1 MDVVHERSAGI
12 DISKRDAKVAVRVP
26 GKRSGSY
33 STTVKTFGSTT
44 AQVVALVDY
53 LLDQRVTTVV
63 MEATSD
69 YWKPFYYV
77 MEDKLPV
84 MLVNAKHVRNIP
96 GRKSDVSDAAWLAQL
111 GAHGLLRASFIP
123 AEPVRHLRDLTRA
136 RSMAAR
142 DRVRIVQ
149 RLEKFLESSGIKLS
163 AVATDLTGVSA
174 RAMLEALV
182 AGERD
187 PKVLADLAKRT
198 LRHKIPALVEALQ
211 GRFTEHHAFMVSQYL
226 AQLDTQQATIE
237 ALTARI
243 ETVIAPFAQ
252 ARDLLVT
259 IPGISQM
266 VADVIIAETGADMAV
281 FPTPGHLA
289 SWAGVCPGMNESAG
303 RVKSTK
309 TRPGNKYLKGA
320 LGMAAFTAARL
331 NNTYFSAKYR
341 RILVRRG
348 PMKALVAVEHA
359 MLTAAWHML
368 TTGELYKE
376 PGADYF
382 SRHTPGRAKTRAL
395 KQLESLGYHVTLQP
409 LHQTG

>member
-1 MDVVHERSAGI
+1 MDVVHERAAGI
-12 DISKRDAKVAVRVP
+12 DISKRDAKVAVRFP
-26 GKRSGSY
+26 GKHSGSY
-33 STTVKTFGSTT
+33 ATTVKTFGATT
-44 AQVVALVDY
+44 AEVLALVDY
-53 LLDQRVTTVV
+53 LLEQQVTTVV

-69 YWKPFYYV
+69 NWKPFYYV
-77 MEDKLPV
+77 MEDRLPV
-84 MLVNAKHVRNIP
+84 MLVNAKHARNIP

-123 AEPVRHLRDLTRA
+123 PEPVRHLRDLTRA

-142 DRVRIVQ
+142 DRARIVQ

-198 LRHKIPALVEALQ
+198 LRHKIPTLVEALQ
-211 GRFTEHHAFMVSQYL
+211 GRFTEHHAFLVSQYL
-226 AQLDTQQATIE
+226 AQLDTQQATID

-259 IPGISQM
+259 IPGISQT
-266 VADVIIAETGADMAV
+266 VAEVIIAETGADMTV
-281 FPTPGHLA
+281 FPTAGHLA

-303 RVKSTK
+303 RVKSAHTRHGNAHLKAALGVAAMSASRTK
-309 TRPGNKYLKGA
+309 TTYL
-320 LGMAAFTAARL
+320 AAR
-331 NNTYFSAKYR
+331 YR
-341 RILVRRG
+341 RIATRRG
-348 PMKALVAVEHA
+348 PVLAVVAIERTI
-359 MLTAAWHML
+359 LTAIWNML
-368 TTGELYKE
+368 IHGTTY
-376 PGADYF
+376 ADLGCDYYTQ
-382 SRHTPGRAKTRAL
+382 RDPMRAKRKAIR
-395 KQLESLGYHVTLQP
+395 QLEALGYQVTVQP
-409 LHQTG
+409 AIT

>member
-1 MDVVHERSAGI
+1 MDVVRERAAGM

-33 STTVKTFGSTT
+33 TTTVKTFGAT
-44 AQVVALVDY
+44 AGQILALIDY
-53 LLDQRVTTVV
+53 LVDQRVTTVV

-77 MEDKLPV
+77 MEDRLPV
-84 MLVNAKHVRNIP
+84 MLVNAKHARNVP

-123 AEPVRHLRDLTRA
+123 PEPVRHLRDLTRA
-136 RSMAAR
+136 RSVAAR
-142 DRVRIVQ
+142 DRARIVQ

-198 LRHKIPALVEALQ
+198 LRHKIPALVQALQ

-226 AQLDTQQATIE
+226 AQLDTQQATID

-243 ETVIAPFAQ
+243 ETVIAPFAP
-252 ARDLLVT
+252 ARDALVT
-259 IPGISQM
+259 IPGISQT
-266 VADVIIAETGADMAV
+266 VAEVIIAETGADMTV
-281 FPTPGHLA
+281 FPTAGHLA

-303 RVKSTK
+303 RVKSAH
-309 TRPGNKYLKGA
+309 TRHGNAHLKAA
-320 LGMAAFTAARL
+320 LGVAAMSASRTKGTYLAAR
-331 NNTYFSAKYR
+331 YR
-341 RILVRRG
+341 RIATRRG
-348 PMKALVAVEHA
+348 PVLAVVAIERT
-359 MLTAAWHML
+359 MLTAVWNML
-368 TTGELYKE
+368 T
-376 PGADYF
+376 
-382 SRHTPGRAKTRAL
+382 RHTTYADLGGDYYIRRDPTRAKHKAIR
-395 KQLESLGYHVTLQP
+395 QLEALGYQVTVHP
-409 LHQTG
+409 VVA

>member
-1 MDVVHERSAGI
+1 MDVVHERAAGI

-26 GKRSGSY
+26 GKRSGSFT
-33 STTVKTFGSTT
+33 TTVRTFGATT
-44 AQVVALVDY
+44 AQILALVDY

-69 YWKPFYYV
+69 YWKPFYFV
-77 MEDKLPV
+77 MEDQLPV
-84 MLVNAKHVRNIP
+84 MLVNAKHARNIP

-123 AEPVRHLRDLTRA
+123 PEPVRHLRDLTRA
-136 RSMAAR
+136 RSTAAR
-142 DRVRIVQ
+142 DRARIVQ

-259 IPGISQM
+259 IPGISQT
-266 VADVIIAETGADMAV
+266 VADVIIAETGADMTV
-281 FPTPGHLA
+281 FPTAAHLA

-303 RVKSTK
+303 RVKSAH
-309 TRPGNKYLKGA
+309 TRHGNAHLKGA
-320 LGMAAFTAARL
+320 LGVAAMSTSRTKNTYLAAR
-331 NNTYFSAKYR
+331 YR
-341 RILVRRG
+341 RIATRRG
-348 PMKALVAVEHA
+348 PVLAAVAIERTI
-359 MLTAAWHML
+359 LTAVWNML
-368 TTGELYKE
+368 AHYTTY
-376 PGADYF
+376 ADLGGDYYT
-382 SRHTPGRAKTRAL
+382 RRDPMRAKQKAIR
-395 KQLESLGYHVTLQP
+395 QLEALGYQVTVQAAIA
-409 LHQTG
+409 

>member
-1 MDVVHERSAGI
+1 MDVVHERAAGI

-33 STTVKTFGSTT
+33 ATTVKTFGATT
-44 AQVVALVDY
+44 GQVLALVDY

-69 YWKPFYYV
+69 YWKPFYYL
-77 MEDKLPV
+77 MEDTLPV
-84 MLVNAKHVRNIP
+84 MLVNAKHARNIP

-123 AEPVRHLRDLTRA
+123 PEPVRHLRDLTRA

-142 DRVRIVQ
+142 DRARIVQ

-187 PKVLADLAKRT
+187 PKVLAELAKRT
-198 LRHKIPALVEALQ
+198 LRHKIPALIDALQ

-226 AQLDTQQATIE
+226 AQLDTQQATID

-243 ETVIAPFAQ
+243 ETVIAPFAM
-252 ARDLLVT
+252 ARDALVT
-259 IPGISQM
+259 IPGISQT
-266 VADVIIAETGADMAV
+266 VAEVIIAETGADMTV
-281 FPTPGHLA
+281 FPTAAQLA

-303 RVKSTK
+303 RVKSAH
-309 TRPGNKYLKGA
+309 TRHGNAHLKGA
-320 LGMAAFTAARL
+320 LGVAAMSASRTKGTYLGAR
-331 NNTYFSAKYR
+331 YR
-341 RILVRRG
+341 RIATRRG
-348 PMKALVAVEHA
+348 PVLAVVAIERT
-359 MLTAAWHML
+359 MLTAVWNML
-368 TTGELYKE
+368 THHTTY
-376 PGADYF
+376 ADLGSDYYA
-382 SRHTPGRAKTRAL
+382 RRDPMRAKQKAIR
-395 KQLESLGYHVTLQP
+395 QLEALGYQVTVQP
-409 LHQTG
+409 VVA

>member
-1 MDVVHERSAGI
+1 MDVVHERAAGI

-33 STTVKTFGSTT
+33 TTTVKTFGATT
-44 AQVVALVDY
+44 AQVLALVDY

-77 MEDKLPV
+77 MEDKLPA
-84 MLVNAKHVRNIP
+84 MLVNAKHARNIP

-123 AEPVRHLRDLTRA
+123 PEPVRHLRDLTRA

-142 DRVRIVQ
+142 DRARIVQ
-149 RLEKFLESSGIKLS
+149 KAGEVPRIVRDQLS

-198 LRHKIPALVEALQ
+198 LRHKIPALIEALQ

-226 AQLDTQQATIE
+226 AQLDTQQATID

-243 ETVIAPFAQ
+243 ETVIAPFAE
-252 ARDLLVT
+252 ARDALVT
-259 IPGISQM
+259 IPGISQT
-266 VADVIIAETGADMAV
+266 VADVIIAETGADMTV
-281 FPTPGHLA
+281 FPTAGHLA
-289 SWAGVCPGMNESAG
+289 SWAGGCPGLNESAG
-303 RVKSTK
+303 RVESAH
-309 TRPGNKYLKGA
+309 TRHGNAHLKAA
-320 LGMAAFTAARL
+320 LGVAAMSASRT
-331 NNTYFSAKYR
+331 NNTYLAARYR
-341 RILVRRG
+341 RIATRRG
-348 PMKALVAVEHA
+348 PVRAIVAIARTILTAVWNMLTHHTTYTDLGGDYYTRRDPIRAKHKAIRQLKALGYQVTVHPAV
-359 MLTAAWHML
+359 T
-368 TTGELYKE
+368 
-376 PGADYF
+376 
-382 SRHTPGRAKTRAL
+382 
-395 KQLESLGYHVTLQP
+395 
-409 LHQTG
+409 